1 MTRRL
6 ILLRHGQTHY
16 NASLR
21 MQGQLDTALSELG
34 VRQAH
39 AVGRVLA
46 PRRPWTILSS
56 DLQRAH
62 ETARSLA
69 TEVNLEVRTDRR
81 LRETDLG
88 AWQGMS
94 HSEVDEQWPDAR
106 KLWRS
111 APRWAPPQGESR
123 LDVARRT
130 REVVDELLQNSPQ
143 WDEHPAVMV
152 AHGGAIAALT
162 AALLEL
168 PVEQYPVFNGLG
180 NTCWVQ
186 LSAHPRSDPMDVSD
200 GSGGTDGSAP
210 VPSPEVGPTTDAARD
225 VIWRLDQWNAGV
237 TPPVEVS

>member
-16 NASLR
+16 NASFR
-21 MQGQLDTALSELG
+21 MQGQLDTELSEQG

-56 DLQRAH
+56 DLRRALD
-62 ETARSLA
+62 TATALA
-69 TEVNLEVRTDRR
+69 TEVGLDVHTDPR
-81 LRETDLG
+81 LRETHLG
-88 AWQGMS
+88 TWQGMS
-94 HSEVDEQWPDAR
+94 HSEVDDQWPDAR
-106 KLWRS
+106 QQWRS
-111 APRWAPPQGESR
+111 SPRWSPPEGESR

-130 REVVDELLQNSPQ
+130 RAVVDELVEQSPE
-143 WDEHPAVMV
+143 WTEHPAVIV

-168 PVEQYPVFNGLG
+168 PVEQYPMFNGLG

-186 LSAHPRSDPMDVSD
+186 LSAHPRPQASRSRAVDLEVAP
-200 GSGGTDGSAP
+200 GTD
-210 VPSPEVGPTTDAARD
+210 TARD
-225 VIWRLDQWNAGV
+225 LIWRLDQWNAGI
-237 TPPVEVS
+237 TPPVVAP

>member
-21 MQGQLDTALSELG
+21 MQGQLDTELSELG

-46 PRRPWTILSS
+46 PRRPWAIVSS

-62 ETARSLA
+62 ETAKALA
-69 TEVNLEVRTDRR
+69 SEVSLEVHTDRR
-81 LRETDLG
+81 LRETHLG
-88 AWQGMS
+88 NWQGMS
-94 HSEVDEQWPDAR
+94 HSEVDELWPNAR
-106 KLWRS
+106 TQWRS
-111 APRWAPPQGESR
+111 TPRWAPPEGESR
-123 LDVARRT
+123 IDVAVRT
-130 REVVDELLQNSPQ
+130 RRVVDELLQSSAE
-143 WDEHPAVMV
+143 WDEHPAVLV

-168 PVEQYPVFNGLG
+168 PVEQYPIFNGLG

-186 LSAHPRSDPMDVSD
+186 LSAHRRLA
-200 GSGGTDGSAP
+200 GSGEDAP
-210 VPSPEVGPTTDAARD
+210 GPEVAPTTDAARD
-225 VIWRLDQWNAGV
+225 VIWRLDQWNASV
-237 TPPVEVS
+237 TPSEAS

>member
-16 NASLR
+16 NASFR
-21 MQGQLDTALSELG
+21 MQGQLDTELSEQG

-56 DLQRAH
+56 DLRRALD
-62 ETARSLA
+62 TATALA
-69 TEVNLEVRTDRR
+69 TEVGLDVHTDPR
-81 LRETDLG
+81 LRETHLG
-88 AWQGMS
+88 TWQGMS
-94 HSEVDEQWPDAR
+94 HSEVDDQWPDAR
-106 KLWRS
+106 QQWRS
-111 APRWAPPQGESR
+111 SPRWSPPEGESR

-130 REVVDELLQNSPQ
+130 RAVVDELVEQSPE
-143 WDEHPAVMV
+143 WTEHPAVIV

-168 PVEQYPVFNGLG
+168 PVEQYPMFNGLG

-186 LSAHPRSDPMDVSD
+186 LSAHPRPQASRSRAVDLEVAP
-200 GSGGTDGSAP
+200 GTD
-210 VPSPEVGPTTDAARD
+210 TARD
-225 VIWRLDQWNAGV
+225 LIWRLDQWNAGI
-237 TPPVEVS
+237 TPPVATP

>member
-16 NASLR
+16 NASFR
-21 MQGQLDTALSELG
+21 MQGQLDTELSELG
-34 VRQAH
+34 VQQAH
-39 AVGRVLA
+39 AVGRALA

-62 ETARSLA
+62 ETALA
-69 TEVNLEVRTDRR
+69 LASEVGLEVHTDAR

-88 AWQGMS
+88 TWQGMT
-94 HSEVDEQWPDAR
+94 HSEVDDLWPDAR
-106 KLWRS
+106 MRWRS
-111 APRWAPPQGESR
+111 TPRWSPPEGESR

-130 REVVDELLQNSPQ
+130 RQVVDEIVDSSPH
-143 WDEHPAVMV
+143 WNEHPAVLV

-168 PVEQYPVFNGLG
+168 PVEQYAMFNGLG

-186 LSAHPRSDPMDVSD
+186 LSAHPRPDPSWHGDE
-200 GSGGTDGSAP
+200 
-210 VPSPEVGPTTDAARD
+210 PEPEIGPTTDGARE
-225 VIWRLDQWNAGV
+225 VLWRLDQWNAGL
-237 TPPVEVS
+237 TPPVGSS

>member
-16 NASLR
+16 NASFR
-21 MQGQLDTALSELG
+21 MQGQLDTELSELG

-39 AVGRVLA
+39 AAGRALA
-46 PRRPWTILSS
+46 PRRPWTIISS

-62 ETARSLA
+62 ETARALA
-69 TEVNLEVRTDRR
+69 EEVELEVQADSR

-88 AWQGMS
+88 DWQGMT
-94 HSEVDEQWPDAR
+94 HSEVDEQWPGAR
-106 KLWRS
+106 GSWRS
-111 APRWAPPQGESR
+111 MPRWSPPGGESR

-130 REVVDELLQNSPQ
+130 RQVVDELVDTSPD
-143 WDEHPAVMV
+143 WNEHPAVLV

-186 LSAHPRSDPMDVSD
+186 LSAHPRPAP
-200 GSGGTDGSAP
+200 GSETAGAP
-210 VPSPEVGPTTDAARD
+210 EIDATTEAARA
-225 VIWRLDQWNAGV
+225 VVWRLDQWNVGV
-237 TPPVEVS
+237 TSAVEVS

>member
-21 MQGQLDTALSELG
+21 MQGQLDTELSELG
-34 VRQAH
+34 ERQAH

-62 ETARSLA
+62 ETAKALA
-69 TEVNLEVRTDRR
+69 TEVGLDVRTDPR
-81 LRETDLG
+81 LRETHLG
-88 AWQGMS
+88 TWQGMS
-94 HSEVDEQWPDAR
+94 HSEVDGQWPDAR
-106 KLWRS
+106 VRWRS
-111 APRWAPPQGESR
+111 SPRWSPPEGESR

-130 REVVDELLQNSPQ
+130 REVVDELVESSPD
-143 WDEHPAVMV
+143 WSEHPAVIV

-162 AALLEL
+162 ASLLEL
-168 PVEQYPVFNGLG
+168 PVEQYSVFNGLG

-186 LSAHPRSDPMDVSD
+186 LSAHVRPE
-200 GSGGTDGSAP
+200 GTAAQP
-210 VPSPEVGPTTDAARD
+210 PEPEVGPTTEAARG
-225 VIWRLDQWNAGV
+225 VLWRLDQWNAGI
-237 TPPVEVS
+237 TPPVGSS

>member
-21 MQGQLDTALSELG
+21 MQGQLDTELSELG

-62 ETARSLA
+62 ETARALA
-69 TEVNLEVRTDRR
+69 SEVGLEVRTDPR
-81 LRETDLG
+81 LRETHLG
-88 AWQGMS
+88 TWQGMT
-94 HSEVDEQWPDAR
+94 HSEVDGQWPDAR
-106 KLWRS
+106 LQWRS
-111 APRWAPPQGESR
+111 SPRWAPPQGESR
-123 LDVARRT
+123 IDVARRT
-130 REVVDELLQNSPQ
+130 REVVDELVESAPD
-143 WDEHPAVMV
+143 WGEHPAVMV

-186 LSAHPRSDPMDVSD
+186 LSAHPRPGDPAVSN
-200 GSGGTDGSAP
+200 AE
-210 VPSPEVGPTTDAARD
+210 PEVAPTTDAARR
-225 VIWRLDQWNAGV
+225 VLWRLDQWNAGI
-237 TPPVEVS
+237 TPPVDAP

>member
-16 NASLR
+16 NASFR
-21 MQGQLDTALSELG
+21 MQGQLDTELSELG
-34 VRQAH
+34 VQQAH
-39 AVGRVLA
+39 AVGRALA

-62 ETARSLA
+62 ETARALA
-69 TEVNLEVRTDRR
+69 SEVGLEVHTDAR

-88 AWQGMS
+88 TWQGMT

-106 KLWRS
+106 MRWRS
-111 APRWAPPQGESR
+111 TPRWSPPEGESR

-130 REVVDELLQNSPQ
+130 RRVVDELVDSRPDWN
-143 WDEHPAVMV
+143 EHPAVLV

-168 PVEQYPVFNGLG
+168 PVEQYPMFNGLG

-186 LSAHPRSDPMDVSD
+186 LSAHARPDPSWNGEM
-200 GSGGTDGSAP
+200 P
-210 VPSPEVGPTTDAARD
+210 EPEVGPTTGGARE
-225 VIWRLDQWNAGV
+225 VLWRLDQWNAGL
-237 TPPVEVS
+237 TPPVGAS

>member
-6 ILLRHGQTHY
+6 LLLRHGQTHY
-16 NASLR
+16 NASFR
-21 MQGQLDTALSELG
+21 MQGQLDTELSELG

-62 ETARSLA
+62 ETAKALA
-69 TEVNLEVRTDRR
+69 SEVSLEVRTDRR

-88 AWQGMS
+88 TWQGMT
-94 HSEVDEQWPDAR
+94 HSEVDDQWPDAR

-111 APRWAPPQGESR
+111 TPRWAPPEGESR
-123 LDVARRT
+123 IDVARRT
-130 REVVDELLQNSPQ
+130 RQVVDDLLQSSPE
-143 WDEHPAVMV
+143 WDEHPAVLV

-168 PVEQYPVFNGLG
+168 PVEQYPMFNGLG

-186 LSAHPRSDPMDVSD
+186 LSAHKRLDV
-200 GSGGTDGSAP
+200 TDGSAP
-210 VPSPEVGPTTDAARD
+210 APAPEVAPTTDAARD

>member
-21 MQGQLDTALSELG
+21 MQGQLDTELSELG

-62 ETARSLA
+62 ETARALA
-69 TEVNLEVRTDRR
+69 AEVGLDVRSDSR
-81 LRETDLG
+81 LRETHLG
-88 AWQGMS
+88 SWQGMS
-94 HSEVDEQWPDAR
+94 HSEVDEKWPDAR
-106 KLWRS
+106 VHWRS
-111 APRWAPPQGESR
+111 SPQWSPPEGESR

-130 REVVDELLQNSPQ
+130 REVVDELVESSPD
-143 WDEHPAVMV
+143 WSEHPAVIV

-186 LSAHPRSDPMDVSD
+186 LSAHIRPGDRPDLAPE
-200 GSGGTDGSAP
+200 SG
-210 VPSPEVGPTTDAARD
+210 VGPTTEAARG
-225 VIWRLDQWNAGV
+225 VLWRLDQWNAGI
-237 TPPVEVS
+237 TPPVDAP

>member
-6 ILLRHGQTHY
+6 LLLRHGQTHY
-16 NASLR
+16 NASFR
-21 MQGQLDTALSELG
+21 MQGQLDTELSELG

-62 ETARSLA
+62 ETAKALA
-69 TEVNLEVRTDRR
+69 SEVSLEVRTDRR

-88 AWQGMS
+88 TWQGMT
-94 HSEVDEQWPDAR
+94 HSEVDDQWPDAR
-106 KLWRS
+106 KLWRGT
-111 APRWAPPQGESR
+111 PRWAPPEGESR
-123 LDVARRT
+123 IDVARRT
-130 REVVDELLQNSPQ
+130 RQVVDELLQSSPE
-143 WDEHPAVMV
+143 WDEHPAVLV

-168 PVEQYPVFNGLG
+168 PVEQYPMFNGLG

-186 LSAHPRSDPMDVSD
+186 LSAHNHLEV
-200 GSGGTDGSAP
+200 TDGTAP
-210 VPSPEVGPTTDAARD
+210 APEVPPTTDAARE